1 MGSGDGN
8 ELREVEKKRRGRR
21 GVEEKK
27 RKRGRGVL
35 GVGVKC
41 WAIAGKW
48 SCIDLILPSSLGS
61 TLGSPVQFASRFM
74 LRHSPVGMDLS
85 EIEFLGIKDMKPLL
99 LSVNLRK
106 QSHLKPWSLYRSVLM
121 YRPAIGKTK
130 GDGEGELDHHVVGSI
145 CEGAGEDEVRGSGD
159 EDVQEEEERVG
170 DHCMPT
176 VELIDAHPPEA
187 GPETPELGVNAGEV
201 ACV

>member
-1 MGSGDGN
+1 MGNGDGN

-27 RKRGRGVL
+27 RKRGKEEEEYWVWVSS
-35 GVGVKC
+35 VGRQQV
-41 WAIAGKW
+41 
-48 SCIDLILPSSLGS
+48 SGS

-130 GDGEGELDHHVVGSI
+130 GDGEGELDHHIVGSI